1 MLCGS
6 SPAIDVAF
14 RQNIGMLLTR
24 RVKTWQG
31 TACRDCGRSMGRK
44 LQNLTLATGWWGLIS
59 FFTNIGIVIGNASTL
74 GHLRRLAPAPR
85 PAGAPAPGRSV
96 FLRPGFLVAPG
107 IIGAI
112 ALVGALQPDKP
123 GWSQGSCVTIASG
136 KAVPVACSAA
146 HDGKITS
153 VVASGNDCP
162 FSARGSVVI
171 GDRRYC
177 VSND

>member
-6 SPAIDVAF
+6 SPAIDVVF
-14 RQNIGMLLTR
+14 RQNIGMVLTR

-31 TACRDCGRSMGRK
+31 RACRDCGRSMGRK

-59 FFTNIGIVIGNASTL
+59 FFTNIGVVIRNAGT
-74 GHLRRLAPAPR
+74 LRRLGRLSPAPR
-85 PAGAPAPGRSV
+85 PPAAPSPGRSV
-96 FLRPGFLVAPG
+96 FQRPGFLVAPG
-107 IIGAI
+107 LIGAI
-112 ALVGALQPDKP
+112 LVIGALQPAKP
-123 GWSQGSCVTIASG
+123 GWRQGSCVTISGG
-136 KAVPVACSAA
+136 KAVPVGCSSS

-153 VVASGNDCP
+153 VVASADECP

-177 VSND
+177 VSNG